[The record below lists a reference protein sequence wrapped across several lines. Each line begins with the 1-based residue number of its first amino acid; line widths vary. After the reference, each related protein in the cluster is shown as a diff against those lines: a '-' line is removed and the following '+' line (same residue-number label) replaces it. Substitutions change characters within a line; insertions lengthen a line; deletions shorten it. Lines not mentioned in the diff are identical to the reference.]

1 MNRHKDSEP
10 DKSVQDKDA
19 IPSAGTIISPQP
31 IALQGDTPPAELPKE
46 PETAKESSKAAENE
60 SDQNLPPVIEQPPKT
75 EISGQESISEAQSV
89 VAAQVEAAAKNLESQ
104 AASPATTNDAV
115 TPNEPGSIGTA
126 IDLEA
131 GTPPETTS
139 SQFEPADPYT
149 PDPYHPKKKPK
160 RNNKRMFIGVAIIG
174 FVLLTCIGVG
184 AYSVWYVKSNVLSS
198 VKYSNY
204 QTVSVKGTNGK
215 GGFIIDVPAE
225 YSQDNKTED
234 SIEYSHRVPADKGS
248 GNYSGI
254 AINMSAVADDQQLTE
269 ISTLKEVL
277 KNKDSEASKQ
287 FVSLIN
293 GSLSGQQTVVLDGF
307 IEKTNTKGQSFFGYD
322 INLQQD
328 ATNVGR
334 GWMLIATTKKYIYV
348 VVLYGTVK
356 TWNENPNAWQYM
368 FNSLQIDT
376 NN

>member
-1 MNRHKDSEP
+1 MIRDNNGDGIQRWDQFEQNSGWKKTLNKHKQLEP
-10 DKSVQDKDA
+10 EKSAQDKNVL
-19 IPSAGTIISPQP
+19 PSVGTIISPQSNE
-31 IALQGDTPPAELPKE
+31 QSQSPKV
-46 PETAKESSKAAENE
+46 ASN
-60 SDQNLPPVIEQPPKT
+60 
-75 EISGQESISEAQSV
+75 GQESISDTQEV
-89 VAAQVEAAAKNLESQ
+89 VAAQIESAVKGLVSQTALPTAAGNTI
-104 AASPATTNDAV
+104 TTS
-115 TPNEPGSIGTA
+115 EPGSIGSA

-131 GTPPETTS
+131 ETPPEAIS
-139 SQFEPADPYT
+139 SQYEPVDPYT
-149 PDPYHPKKKPK
+149 IDPYHAKKKPRK
-160 RNNKRMFIGVAIIG
+160 NNNRMFIGAAIIG
-174 FVLLTCIGVG
+174 IVLLVCICVG

-198 VKYSNY
+198 VKYTNY
-204 QTVSVKGTNGK
+204 QSVSVKGTNGK
-215 GGFIIDVPAE
+215 GGFVIDVPTE

-254 AINMSAVADDQQLTE
+254 AINLSAAADDQQLTE
-269 ISTLKEVL
+269 ISTLKEIL
-277 KNKDSEASKQ
+277 KNKDSEASKK

-307 IEKTNTKGQSFFGYD
+307 IEKTNTKDQSFFGYD

-334 GWMLIATTKKYIYV
+334 GWMLITTTKKYIYV
-348 VVLYGTVK
+348 IVLYGTVK
-356 TWNENPNAWQYM
+356 TWNDNPNAWQYV